1 MTSLYKL
8 ESKACTCKFN
18 DIDHISGVWRQ
29 MKPVDQETTGTGA
42 GHENEGSRQVSVSME
57 DIVRAHHVLR
67 EVIVRTPLQRDAVL
81 SAKYNCNVYLKRE
94 DLQVVRSFKIRGA
107 YNMIR
112 SLTPAEMEKG
122 IVCASAGNH
131 AQGVAFSCNALGIH
145 GKIFMPSTTPNQKVK
160 QVRRFG
166 GSNVEVVLIGD
177 TYDDAYAEAMR
188 ACDEQ
193 GMTFIHPFDQPKIVA
208 GNGTVAMEI
217 MESLEE
223 NADYVFVTI
232 GGGGLAA
239 GVGTYMKTV
248 SPETRIIG
256 VEPLG
261 AASMSEAMFRKQ
273 VVTLDDIDK
282 FVDGAAV
289 KRVGDLTYTICS
301 NILDDIVKVPEGKA
315 CTTILELYNEN
326 AIVVEPAGSLAVAA
340 LDQYREQI
348 AGKTV
353 VCVISGGN
361 NDIDRMQ
368 EIKER
373 SLIYEG
379 LKYYFMVNFPQRAG
393 ALREFLE
400 EVLGPND
407 DIARFEYTKKHD
419 KENGPALVGIELM
432 YKEDYQPLI
441 ERMNRKGIT
450 YTELNKNLNLFNML
464 I

>member
-1 MTSLYKL
+1 
-8 ESKACTCKFN
+8 
-18 DIDHISGVWRQ
+18 
-29 MKPVDQETTGTGA
+29 MKPVEQEPTGTTNPGRA
-42 GHENEGSRQVSVSME
+42 SVGME

-112 SLTPAEMEKG
+112 SLTQAELEKG

-166 GSNVEVVLIGD
+166 GSNVEVVLTGD
-177 TYDDAYAEAMR
+177 TYDDAYEEAMR
-188 ACDEQ
+188 ACNEQ
-193 GMTFIHPFDQPKIVA
+193 GMTFIHPFDQPKIIA

-217 MESLEE
+217 MESLDEK
-223 NADYVFVTI
+223 ADYVFVTI

-289 KRVGDLTYTICS
+289 KRVGDLTFDICS
-301 NILDDIVKVPEGKA
+301 GTLDDIVKVPEGKA

-340 LDQYREQI
+340 LEQYREQI

-393 ALREFLE
+393 ALREFLV

-441 ERMNRKGIT
+441 ERMNRKGLA